1 VILPDSLLPIIQAAV
16 SGFARY
22 PKLQQELRKVQEPL
36 HILAIGKAAYQM
48 AQVAFQALGE
58 KRLRSCIVLTKYGFV
73 PQESPP
79 DFHPEILEAGHPVP
93 DQNSL
98 LNSRYILEHL
108 RSIPRDESLIVLL
121 SGGSSS
127 LFEIP
132 RKPHNLEDIIALN
145 RMLLTSGLD
154 IRQINLKRQEYSL
167 TKGGGAANCFS
178 GKDLRVYLL
187 SDVPGDDPAIIGSGP
202 FYQEHIPQIIIGKNQ
217 ALVRLVA
224 RSLRASY
231 PDLPIRISKRF
242 VDDDAARFARA
253 LARYARLAPKGIYL
267 FGGECSIRP
276 RGSGLG
282 GRLSH
287 LALEFATAV
296 QTDRKISLVALAS
309 DGNDNLPQSAGAIAD
324 QDSIIKMRDC
334 HVDPQ
339 AALRNFD
346 SYSALD
352 KAGLIIPGYYSG
364 CNAND
369 IIALFVD

>member
-1 VILPDSLLPIIQAAV
+1 LPIIQAAV

-22 PKLQQELRKVQEPL
+22 PKLRRELREAQEPQ
-36 HILAIGKAAYQM
+36 HVLAIGKAAHQM
-48 AQVAFQALGE
+48 AFAAYQTLGTT
-58 KRLRSCIVLTKYGFV
+58 RLRSCIILTKYGFV
-73 PQESPP
+73 PEKSPP
-79 DFHPEILEAGHPVP
+79 GFHPEILEAGHPIP

-98 LNSRYILEHL
+98 SHSRYILEHL
-108 RSIPRDESLIVLL
+108 RNIPGDESLIVLL

-132 RKPHNLEDIIALN
+132 REPHNLKDIIALN
-145 RMLLTSGLD
+145 RMLLASGLD

-167 TKGGGAANCFS
+167 IKGGGAANCFS

-202 FYQEHIPQIIIGKNQ
+202 FYQEHIPHILIGNNQ
-217 ALVRLVA
+217 ALVRQIA
-224 RSLRASY
+224 RSLRASF
-231 PDLPIRISKRF
+231 PDLPIRISKHF
-242 VDDDAARFARA
+242 VDDDAASFARA

-267 FGGECSIRP
+267 FGGECSICP
-276 RGSGLG
+276 RGSGSG
-282 GRLSH
+282 GRQSH
-287 LALEFATAV
+287 LALAFATAV
-296 QTDRKISLVALAS
+296 QTDRKISITAFAS
-309 DGNDNLPQSAGAIAD
+309 DGNDNLPQSAGAIVD
-324 QDSIIKMRDC
+324 QESVIKMRDC

-369 IIALFVD
+369 IIALKVD